1 VVSDRKILLG
11 ISAAMFLQI
20 SLCETDETS
29 PKKKLVKMRYY
40 TTN

>member
-1 VVSDRKILLG
+1 LISDRKILLG

-20 SLCETDETS
+20 SLDETAETRAT
-29 PKKKLVKMRYY
+29 KKLVKMRYY